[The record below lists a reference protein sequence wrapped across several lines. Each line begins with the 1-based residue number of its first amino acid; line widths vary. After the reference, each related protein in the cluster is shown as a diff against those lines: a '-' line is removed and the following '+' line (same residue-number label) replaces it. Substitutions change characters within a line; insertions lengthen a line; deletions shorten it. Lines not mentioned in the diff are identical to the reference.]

1 MKQIIKILII
11 SLIGAL
17 AFSANVFSEK
27 ITLNGTIKGAS
38 CVINKTYCPED
49 YSDPHLA
56 LENTFVLVDDTNNYF
71 FLSNL
76 GKIMKMKLL
85 NKKIH
90 LEGSKSGQTIYV
102 TSVYNFKNNKIMHK
116 IWDWAEIQKSMRR
129 N

>member
-1 MKQIIKILII
+1 MKQILKILII
-11 SLIGAL
+11 LLIGAL
-17 AFSANVFSEK
+17 AFTANAFSEK

-38 CVINKTYCPED
+38 CVINKTYCAED
-49 YSDPHLA
+49 NSDPHLA

-76 GKIMKMKLL
+76 GKIMKMKLI

-90 LEGSKSGQTIYV
+90 VEGKKSGQTIYV
-102 TSVYNFKNNKIMHK
+102 AAVYDERNNK
-116 IWDWAEIQKSMRR
+116 IWDWAKIQRSMRR